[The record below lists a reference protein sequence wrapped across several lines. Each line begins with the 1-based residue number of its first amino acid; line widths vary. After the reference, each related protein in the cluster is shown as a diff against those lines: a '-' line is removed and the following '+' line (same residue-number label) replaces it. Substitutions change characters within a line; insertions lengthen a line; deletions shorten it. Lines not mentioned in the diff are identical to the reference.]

1 MKDVRTYAS
10 YLVAAYER
18 VTGNA
23 FKNEPLYLQKLLYFA
38 QRESYALNGKPLFDE
53 DFEGWVNG
61 PVIPSL
67 WKMYKADK
75 SVVRMDF
82 STLSDEEKYVI
93 DNTICQYGIYDPWYL
108 RELSHKESSWL
119 KSRDGLAEFENGD
132 RVIAKADIQNDA
144 LKVRQYDHIYDMY
157 IDEFEDAD

>member
-1 MKDVRTYAS
+1 MKDIYMYAS
-10 YLVAAYER
+10 YLVSSYER

-38 QRESYALNGKPLFDE
+38 QRESYALRGVPLFDD

-67 WKMYKADK
+67 WRLYKKDK
-75 SVVRMDF
+75 SVVRRDF
-82 STLSDEEKYVI
+82 SELTDSEKYVI
-93 DNTICQYGIYDPWYL
+93 DNTIYQYGIYDPWYL
-108 RELSHKESSWL
+108 RELSHNENSW
-119 KSRDGLAEFENGD
+119 KISREGLNDYENGS
-132 RVIAKADIQNDA
+132 RIIKKSDISKDA
-144 LKVRQYDHIYDMY
+144 LKVRQYDHLYDMY